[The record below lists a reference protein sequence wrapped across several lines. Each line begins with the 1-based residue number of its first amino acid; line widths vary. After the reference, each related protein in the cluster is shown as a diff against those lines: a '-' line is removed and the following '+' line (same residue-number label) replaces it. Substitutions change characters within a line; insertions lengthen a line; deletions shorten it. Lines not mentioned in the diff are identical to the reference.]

1 MSKPTLGQIIE
12 LIKIN
17 SKSIGVVC
25 DGVYEYMECAV
36 AIEKFGD
43 VEVKEL
49 ECSVHTLASTR
60 ELTYNTN
67 AIVEF
72 NFKKDD
78 EIIEVTIRRVMGSK

>member
-25 DGVYEYMECAV
+25 DGAYEYVDCGV
-36 AIEKFGD
+36 AIVKFGD

-60 ELTYNTN
+60 ELPYNTTS
-67 AIVEF
+67 VGW
-72 NFKKDD
+72 
-78 EIIEVTIRRVMGSK
+78 IIHI